1 MGCYDLYLF
10 RFFSVRSRALEHR
23 VGTCFCPC
31 SSFLFFLRIGPF
43 FPGASLQHTR
53 YVHPEHCQE
62 CGPCIEELDFSL
74 CSWKSCGKFR
84 ISNDAFTK
92 NSCFETVLIRKWV
105 KHWNRPFPFHS
116 ISTRL
121 IYGFLC
127 IPAKKL
133 KSHGSAMAWNS
144 CSQRGAAAHAASS
157 PSWVCNSASKELPLT
172 ASNSYGR
179 SQA

>member
-1 MGCYDLYLF
+1 MWCRCSIARQFPCILMGWYDIYLL
-10 RFFSVRSRALEHR
+10 FFFKVRSRALEHR
-23 VGTCFCPC
+23 AGTCFCPC

-92 NSCFETVLIRKWV
+92 NSCFETVLILKCV

-133 KSHGSAMAWNS
+133 KSHGSAMAWVKQLQPAR
-144 CSQRGAAAHAASS
+144 CRGSRGI
-157 PSWVCNSASKELPLT
+157 LPQL
-172 ASNSYGR
+172 GV
-179 SQA
+179 